1 MADETNPA
9 PVAEESEE
17 NTEQTEDT
25 ESTESQET
33 EESGAEAAD
42 TAEEG
47 TEKAVEAKKVK
58 EEVKALKKKLK
69 LKVDGKE
76 FEEEFDPSDDDYL
89 TKQLQ
94 LAKVSQKRMSEYS
107 QLEKEVKSFIEQL
120 RKNPKKVLADPN
132 IGIDIKMLAKE
143 IIEEEISNSQKSPEQ
158 LEKEK
163 LEARLRE
170 LEDERKKEKE
180 DFQKQEFQRLQEQAY
195 QQYDTAMSQALEK
208 TDLPKSPYVVNKM
221 ADYMLMGLQEGL
233 DVKPEDV
240 IPLVREEIQEDI
252 KQMFAVMPDEVIEQI
267 VGKDVFTRV
276 RKKSLAKAKANPPTP
291 VKSAAKDVGKSSKD
305 EQKDGK
311 KDKQTFKQ
319 FFGA

>member
-1 MADETNPA
+1 MADEIKSE
-9 PVAEESEE
+9 PVVEESEA
-17 NTEQTEDT
+17 NTEQAEDT

-42 TAEEG
+42 AEEG
-47 TEKAVEAKKVK
+47 SEKAVEAKKVK

-291 VKSAAKDVGKSSKD
+291 VKSAAKDVGKNSATEKAD
-305 EQKDGK
+305 AEKPK
-311 KDKQTFKQ
+311 KTFKE